1 MKRWFEGFGPL
12 RLALVAAAVILIALG
27 PFSGGS
33 VRFDG
38 LSLITTLVAPVA
50 YAIFIFVLPLDM
62 MMCLV
67 FMSGASAGKRAALKR
82 AIFTEG
88 LLFLA
93 MILAW
98 LPFVLTLLR
107 IN

>member
-1 MKRWFEGFGPL
+1 MKSWFQGFGPL
-12 RLALVAAAVILIALG
+12 RLILIAVVGLLIVIG

-38 LSLITTLVAPVA
+38 LHLITTLVAPVA

-62 MMCLV
+62 TMSLV
-67 FMSGASAGKRAALKR
+67 FMSGASEEKRAALKR
-82 AIFTEG
+82 VMITEG
-88 LLFLA
+88 LLFVA

-107 IN
+107 IR